1 MLKLSNSVTE
11 FYYGSFLVR
20 GNDGNCEIWINSE
33 MLRIYTGYT
42 LKAALRLAFGFIDG
56 IIAGKAL
63 TTN

>member
-1 MLKLSNSVTE
+1 MLKLSNSISE

-20 GNDGNCEIWINSE
+20 ANEGNCEIWINSE
-33 MLRIYTGYT
+33 LLRIYMGYT
-42 LKAALRLAFGFIDG
+42 LKAALRLAFGFIDR